1 MSDNNLEK
9 VLHGCFHPKK
19 GKPNLSNV
27 PLNAERARQ
36 HIDKSH
42 VNLRA
47 MKLMF
52 DNELFDWAVV
62 CGYYAMYHAV
72 LAALFNIGIKA
83 TAHYCAIAAFKE
95 FFINRGKVKPEYMT
109 YITRAKH
116 LERKYAETLDK
127 AQENRVI
134 EQYGVEILTNR
145 DAEWI
150 IEDAKD
156 FVLKI
161 EEVLAWKAG
170 VPELDGVGES
180 QSKKV

>member
-1 MSDNNLEK
+1 MPENIEK
-9 VLHGCFHPKK
+9 ILRGCFHPKE
-19 GKPNLSNV
+19 GRPNLHKVAVNT
-27 PLNAERARQ
+27 ERSKQ
-36 HIDKSH
+36 HIDKAH
-42 VNLRA
+42 NNLRA

-52 DNELFDWAVV
+52 DSDLFDWAVI

-72 LAALFNIGIKA
+72 LAALFKIGIRA

-95 FFINRGKVKPEYMT
+95 FYVKRGKVKPEYIG
-109 YITRAKH
+109 YIKRAKQ
-116 LERKYAETLDK
+116 LEHKYAESLDK

-134 EQYGVEILTNR
+134 EQYGVEIFTND

-161 EEVLAWKAG
+161 EEVLA
-170 VPELDGVGES
+170 
-180 QSKKV
+180 